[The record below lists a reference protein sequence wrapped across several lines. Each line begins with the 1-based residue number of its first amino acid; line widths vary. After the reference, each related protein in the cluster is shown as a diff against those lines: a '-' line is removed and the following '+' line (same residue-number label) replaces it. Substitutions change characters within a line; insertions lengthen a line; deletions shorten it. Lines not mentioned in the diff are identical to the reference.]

1 MASKPETKRLSIRKY
16 SNRRF
21 YDATRSCHVTL
32 AELYDLICAGH
43 ELTITDARTG
53 DDITNQ
59 VLTQIILERDT
70 GKLEMFPSNI
80 LHQMI
85 RTQQQFLGGV
95 VEQYFRQVL
104 ETQRQSQERWA
115 EFLRNTFGAAAPN
128 PVNPMDWARG
138 FWQSVGAPSPPN
150 ASAPPPAAP
159 PAAPTSQP
167 RRDNEIEELRRRL
180 EELERRLNR

>member
-1 MASKPETKRLSIRKY
+1 MTPERDPKALSIRKY

-21 YDATRSCHVTL
+21 YDSTRSCHVTL
-32 AELYDLICAGH
+32 AEMYDLICAGH
-43 ELTITDARTG
+43 ELTITDAASG

-59 VLTQIILERDT
+59 VLTQIILERDS

-115 EFLRNTFGAAAPN
+115 EFLRNTFGATAAGPM
-128 PVNPMDWARG
+128 NPMEWARG
-138 FWQSVGAPSPPN
+138 FWQSVGGERSSAPSQAAAAAGPSTPPE
-150 ASAPPPAAP
+150 P
-159 PAAPTSQP
+159 QP
-167 RRDNEIEELRRRL
+167 RREIDELRRRL
-180 EELERRLNR
+180 EELEKRLGA